1 MLRNQ
6 MSNTSSGVM
15 MRDVTIRMGTGF
27 SVKTKSELKD
37 YLIALLLSGTRRGV
51 QTLINIPTNTDLYPN
66 STP

>member
-1 MLRNQ
+1 
-6 MSNTSSGVM
+6 